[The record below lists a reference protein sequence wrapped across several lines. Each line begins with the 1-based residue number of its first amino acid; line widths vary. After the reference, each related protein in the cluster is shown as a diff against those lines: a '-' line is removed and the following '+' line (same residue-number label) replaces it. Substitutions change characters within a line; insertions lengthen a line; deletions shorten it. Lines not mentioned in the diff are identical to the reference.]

1 MESKR
6 KMVPVII
13 WASGNFSITY
23 RQYPNKNLESMTSQN
38 CRKEAYWALLTYFGK
53 H

>member
-6 KMVPVII
+6 NTVPVII
-13 WASGNFSITY
+13 WASGIFSKSF
-23 RQYPNKNLESMTSQN
+23 RKYPNKDLESMTSLN
-38 CRKEAYWALLTYFGK
+38 CRKEASWALLTYFGK